1 MTTEVS
7 KVLPWVRGGA
17 LILAAVL
24 ITARVASNG
33 FDVFI
38 LISAVLLVALGLALR
53 HVERHTHRPLKN
65 YLRWL
70 LGAVAL
76 GLVLVV
82 LPLSLGADVLVGLI
96 LWLGL
101 SAGGLIWVRF
111 YERTEPR

>member
-1 MTTEVS
+1 MIGS
-7 KVLPWVRGGA
+7 DAKMLPWIRGGA

-24 ITARVASNG
+24 LTARVASNG

-38 LISAVLLVALGLALR
+38 LISAALLVVFGLALR
-53 HVERHTHRPLKN
+53 HVERNTERPRKN

-96 LWLGL
+96 LWGGL

>member
-7 KVLPWVRGGA
+7 KVLPWIRGGA

-33 FDVFI
+33 FDLFI
-38 LISAVLLVALGLALR
+38 LISAALLVVFGLALR
-53 HVERHTHRPLKN
+53 HVERHTERPRKN

-70 LGAVAL
+70 LAAMVL

-96 LWLGL
+96 LWIGL
-101 SAGGLIWVRF
+101 SAAGLVWCVQ
-111 YERTEPR
+111 YERTEAP